1 VKGRPR
7 KRNDDTKIEVRD
19 ARSTNW
25 SWFENEAM
33 DRYAGEIG
41 PYAWT
46 VYTYLIRRANKNG
59 QCYPSYK
66 TMATDLKISRTS
78 VYNAVRVLE
87 EKNLIKVESRLDEES
102 GDPTSHLYTV
112 LGVSPGDTPRSPD
125 EPGYITTHTG
135 VYHDVNPNNTQLTRP
150 LKKRQILSLNASGLG
165 RVAPVAMTS
174 WHTTWISSSPS
185 PLRTAC
191 SRSARHSATSAVGV
205 VSGSA
210 SCTTD
215 WRRPYRSC
223 LTKYGL
229 SAATSRSW
237 G

>member
-150 LKKRQILSLNASGLG
+150 TEEETDSELERFWARARGSCGDDELAHDLDKLQPVSLEDGVLTLRA
-165 RVAPVAMTS
+165 
-174 WHTTWISSSPS
+174 
-185 PLRTAC
+185 PLRHIGRRCRQRIGIVHDRLAEAIPVVLNEV
-191 SRSARHSATSAVGV
+191 RI
-205 VSGSA
+205 VSG
-210 SCTTD
+210 D
-215 WRRPYRSC
+215 
-223 LTKYGL
+223 
-229 SAATSRSW
+229 
-237 G
+237 